1 MHGGGDGGADEAVEP
16 VVVGL
21 FWTRL
26 PFVDGA
32 SSPLSL
38 DEVLG
43 GDLLG
48 EHAVLISTIAEDGEA
63 SAIAHGNGKPCMR
76 ERLPPV
82 GVVDHVSD
90 RSLAM
95 DGWHSPVESNA
106 IARPAFVFTEWI
118 R

>member
-1 MHGGGDGGADEAVEP
+1 MHGRCDSAANKAVEP

-21 FWTRL
+21 LGAGF
-26 PFVDGA
+26 PFVDGSA
-32 SSPLSL
+32 AAFGA
-38 DEVLG
+38 DVVLG